1 MSFNI
6 CFTFALSKSGTNLIL
21 FKMSIESKAKPI
33 LHSSPAGTGCST
45 RPLNSMSD
53 KFLLLFSSNNCL
65 MFEPVTDLTSC
76 STYCSNFLGATLF
89 DFRIISTKLT
99 NLFLI
104 IKAACCVD
112 GKGNDSKRGM
122 VRGVVLAF
130 LTKF

>member
-53 KFLLLFSSNNCL
+53 NFSWNLTFVLIRRALNLIFSL
-65 MFEPVTDLTSC
+65 IFRSSLDKMSTDGSEVKTEMFQ
-76 STYCSNFLGATLF
+76 
-89 DFRIISTKLT
+89 K
-99 NLFLI
+99 
-104 IKAACCVD
+104 
-112 GKGNDSKRGM
+112 
-122 VRGVVLAF
+122 
-130 LTKF
+130 